1 MQKRLRHI
9 APAQIVLGSFMLLI
23 LAGALLLMLP
33 ISSQSR
39 QLTPFID
46 ALFTATSATCVTG
59 LVVVDTATYW
69 SVFGQAVI
77 MLLIQIGGMGVV
89 TMAVI
94 VSLLSGRRIGF
105 RQRYVMQESISAP
118 QVGGIVRLTGFILR
132 FTLTMEL
139 ISAVLLAIRF
149 IPEFGPLKGA
159 WYGLFHSVS
168 AFCNA
173 GFDLMGVRAPFSSL
187 VAYTGDWLVNLVIMV
202 LIVSGGIGFFAWS
215 DILHNKFHFHAYRLQ
230 TKLVLVT
237 TGLLLVLPALYLFL
251 YEFNQTA
258 WQDLT
263 LGERVWAAL
272 FQSVTPRTAGFNTV
286 DLTLLHPVTIM
297 MMIFLM
303 LTGGSPG
310 STAGGF
316 KTTSLA
322 IVFLTVRAVYA
333 KRDGVNTFGRRIP
346 QDVLRSAVAIIV
358 MYIMLFVAG
367 SVAITLIEGLPLSM
381 VLFECASA
389 IGTVGL
395 TLGCTTS
402 LGPISQ
408 IILILLMY
416 FGRVGGLT
424 MIYALVSGHIP
435 APSQLP
441 QERITIG

>member
-39 QLTPFID
+39 QFTPFID

-77 MLLIQIGGMGVV
+77 LLLIQIGGMGVV

-173 GFDLMGVRAPFSSL
+173 GFDIMGTKSGEFTSL
-187 VAYTGDWLVNLVIMV
+187 THYSEQPVINITIML
-202 LIVSGGIGFFAWS
+202 LIIIGGIGFLVWE
-215 DILHNKFHFHAYRLQ
+215 DVYKHKWRIKEYRLQ
-230 TKLVLVT
+230 SKVVLIVT
-237 TGLLLVLPALYLFL
+237 AALIVLPAIYFFFF
-251 YEFNQTA
+251 EFG
-258 WQDLT
+258 DLPVGKRI
-263 LGERVWAAL
+263 LASL

-286 DLTLLHPVTIM
+286 NLTAISDTGLYL
-297 MMIFLM
+297 MIILM
-303 LTGGSPG
+303 LIGGSPG
-310 STAGGF
+310 STAGGM
-316 KTTSLA
+316 KTTTIA
-322 IVFLTVRAVYA
+322 
-333 KRDGVNTFGRRIP
+333 
-346 QDVLRSAVAIIV
+346 
-358 MYIMLFVAG
+358 
-367 SVAITLIEGLPLSM
+367 
-381 VLFECASA
+381 VLFSSAFSVFRKKDNAELIKRRVDDETVKTASA
-389 IGTVGL
+389 IFIMYITLFLFGGMAISAIENLPITSCLYETASAVGTCALMADALPIISKPHKVGTAFL
-395 TLGCTTS
+395 FCNTTNCN
-402 LGPISQ
+402 
-408 IILILLMY
+408 
-416 FGRVGGLT
+416 
-424 MIYALVSGHIP
+424 ALSNSSSESSSSCGSP
-435 APSQLP
+435 
-441 QERITIG
+441 R